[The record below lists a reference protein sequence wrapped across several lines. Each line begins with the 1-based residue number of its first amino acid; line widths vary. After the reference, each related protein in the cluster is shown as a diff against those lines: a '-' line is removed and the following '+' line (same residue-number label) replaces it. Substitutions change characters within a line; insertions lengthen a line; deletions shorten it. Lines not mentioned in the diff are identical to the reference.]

1 MEPSMSRQPSI
12 GSATFASQL
21 DAHNKDTAAGLVS
34 NAAFD
39 MLEIESQA
47 RVDSL
52 SRVSAAGLFP
62 VPQATQD
69 IDTDDVDTGF
79 DDGLVDKL
87 SEAYPTLNSKSY
99 RQKDLYAERH
109 LLLEQGKDDPFQML
123 EEMAA
128 RVEAQDDGET
138 KSNDIAT
145 FNAIV
150 PMFSAA
156 RETPG
161 LRDFLAKLFGSL
173 DSYYKSKERRAEIDN
188 DLAILADL
196 YNKQEIEAEMERL
209 KARQEARK
217 AALLTKGKAK
227 ADKTMEKEAA
237 KKQRKE

>member
-1 MEPSMSRQPSI
+1 MSRQPSI

-21 DAHNKDTAAGLVS
+21 DAPNKDTAAGNVS
-34 NAAFD
+34 AAPMD
-39 MLEIESQA
+39 MLEMESQA

-52 SRVSAAGLFP
+52 SRSSASTLAP
-62 VPQATQD
+62 VPQATQE
-69 IDTDDVDTGF
+69 IDTDDGDTNF

-87 SEAYPTLNSKSY
+87 SEAYQTLNAKSY

-109 LLLEQGKDDPFQML
+109 LLLEQSKDDPFEML
-123 EEMAA
+123 EAMAA
-128 RVEAQDDGET
+128 GIEAQDEGET
-138 KSNDIAT
+138 KANDVAT

-173 DSYYKSKERRAEIDN
+173 DTYYKNKERRAEIDN
-188 DLAILADL
+188 ELAILADL
-196 YNKQEIEAEMERL
+196 YNKQEMEAEMERL
-209 KARQEARK
+209 RARQEARR
-217 AALLTKGKAK
+217 AALDTKGRAK
-227 ADKTMEKEAA
+227 ADKMTEKAA

>member
-1 MEPSMSRQPSI
+1 MSRQPSI

-34 NAAFD
+34 NAPMD

-52 SRVSAAGLFP
+52 ARVSPAGLFP
-62 VPQATQD
+62 VPQASLE
-69 IDTDDVDTGF
+69 IDTGDGDTNF
-79 DDGLVDKL
+79 DDGHVDKL
-87 SEAYPTLNSKSY
+87 SEAFPTLNSKSY
-99 RQKDLYAERH
+99 RQKDLYTERH
-109 LLLEQGKDDPFQML
+109 LLLEKAKEDPFEML
-123 EEMAA
+123 EAMASGI
-128 RVEAQDDGET
+128 EAQDEGET
-138 KSNDIAT
+138 KANDVAT

-188 DLAILADL
+188 ELKILADL
-196 YNKQEIEAEMERL
+196 YNTQEIEAEMERL